1 MNDKLQVMTGYLQ
14 LNTKQMSPPPPPPTH
29 THKMKVK
36 MK

>member
-14 LNTKQMSPPPPPPTH
+14 LNTKQMSPPTH